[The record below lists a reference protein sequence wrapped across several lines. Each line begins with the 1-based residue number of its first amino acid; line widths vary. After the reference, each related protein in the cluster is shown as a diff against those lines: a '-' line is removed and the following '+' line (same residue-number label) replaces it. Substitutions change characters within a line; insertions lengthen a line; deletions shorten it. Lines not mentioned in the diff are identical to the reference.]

1 MSPIRWSTWSQWPRP
16 AWGPERTTDRAPDP
30 RSAAALVRD
39 RILSAGPITF
49 AEFMT
54 LALHA
59 PAVGYYARR
68 GSPLG
73 TAGDFYTS
81 AELHPGFAALI
92 GRQVQQLWL
101 ALDRP
106 TQFVVHEGGPGSG
119 LFARDLLD
127 SLRARAPELYTAL
140 HYRLEETSPALR
152 ELQQRWLA
160 HAGHLAVAE
169 WVDAPAEDGSVNLVF
184 ANELL
189 DALPVH
195 LVETRPGQL
204 VELYVAWSDDLAIL
218 QPGPP
223 STPLLTAYF
232 ERLGLT
238 PVEGCRAEVNLT
250 ALDWLS
256 AAARA
261 IGRGLLLVLDYG
273 YPAEI
278 LYAPTRRAGTLLC
291 YYRHTV
297 SSDPLRRIGDQ
308 DITTHVDF
316 SSARWAGES
325 VELTTL
331 GLVSQAQLLHNL
343 GWPALR
349 SAVELTA
356 LGQSAREAN
365 LRSLDAL
372 VDRDGLG
379 QVLALIQQR
388 GLDGFLPLGLV
399 GGSLGRWDQPPLR
412 RPEHLLLPGA
422 ADAEGLPDFEAQWAD
437 AFGLSDA
444 QADSLSEE
452 PT

>member
-1 MSPIRWSTWSQWPRP
+1 M
-16 AWGPERTTDRAPDP
+16 
-30 RSAAALVRD
+30 RD

-49 AEFMT
+49 AEFML

-73 TAGDFYTS
+73 AAGDFYTS

-101 ALDRP
+101 ALDQP
-106 TQFVVHEGGPGSG
+106 GQFVVHEGGPGSG

-127 SLRARAPELYTAL
+127 SLRARAPKLYTAL
-140 HYRLEETSPALR
+140 RYRLEETSPALR
-152 ELQQRWLA
+152 EIQQRRLA
-160 HAGHLAVAE
+160 HAGHLGRAE
-169 WVDAPAEDGSVNLVF
+169 WVDAPADDGSVNLVF

-195 LVETRPGQL
+195 LVETRAGQL
-204 VELYVAWSDDLAIL
+204 VELYVTWSDELAIL

-232 ERLGLT
+232 ERLCLQLS
-238 PVEGCRAEVNLT
+238 EGCRGEVNLA
-250 ALDWLS
+250 ALDWLR
-256 AAARA
+256 AAARS

-273 YPAEI
+273 YPAEV

-291 YYRHTV
+291 YYRHTL
-297 SSDPLRRIGDQ
+297 SSDPLRRIGAQ

-325 VELTTL
+325 VGLTTL
-331 GLVSQAQLLHNL
+331 GLVSQARLLHNL
-343 GWPALR
+343 GWAALR

-356 LGQSAREAN
+356 PGQTAHDAN

-379 QVLALIQQR
+379 RILALIQQR
-388 GLDGFLPLGLV
+388 GLDDFVPLCLV
-399 GGSLGRWDQPPLR
+399 GGSPGRWDPPPLR
-412 RPEHLLLPGA
+412 RPEHLFLPGA
-422 ADAEGLPDFEAQWAD
+422 ADAEGLPDFETQWAE
-437 AFGLSDA
+437 AFNLSEA
-444 QADSLSEE
+444 QADSPNEE
-452 PT
+452 ST